1 MILRDKRMRC
11 QEKSDEAFFPSST
24 NTFHPPPSVNEDE
37 EMEVVFPSTLASLK
51 RSHNF
56 PNNYNSSLSISSSSS
71 SDLSSSS
78 EEEEDLEKGCRSL
91 PESPESGFNK
101 EEVVERN

>member
-1 MILRDKRMRC
+1 MISRDRRMRC

-24 NTFHPPPSVNEDE
+24 NTFYPPPSVDEDE

-78 EEEEDLEKGCRSL
+78 EEEFEKGGRSL

>member
-1 MILRDKRMRC
+1 MISRMKC
-11 QEKSDEAFFPSST
+11 QEKNIEAFFPSST
-24 NTFHPPPSVNEDE
+24 NTFYPPPSVNEDE

-71 SDLSSSS
+71 SSDLSSSS
-78 EEEEDLEKGCRSL
+78 EEEFEKGGRSL